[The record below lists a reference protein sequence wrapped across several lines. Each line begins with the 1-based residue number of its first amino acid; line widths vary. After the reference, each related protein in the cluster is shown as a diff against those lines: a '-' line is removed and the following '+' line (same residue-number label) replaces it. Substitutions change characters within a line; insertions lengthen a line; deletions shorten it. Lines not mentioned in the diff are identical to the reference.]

1 MDPMARTNLTIRL
14 FCYLLSAFWVALCS
28 PVYGMTFEVVVL
40 KGEPII
46 IAQGTIVVGDA
57 DRLKKVLKKENRH
70 SRGYFAMALNSPGG
84 NVAAA
89 FEVSKLMDAYNINTY
104 VPPKFK
110 CASACAMIVF
120 IAGREHINIKGGLL
134 GFHGCYNSITKQIV
148 GLCNEAI
155 AQHSIE
161 HGTAYG
167 SVMAFIER
175 VPYDQ
180 MIWISGNEADCWA
193 INRYETEA
201 KPNDYE
207 KCVFDAIRNAVKKQ

>member
-1 MDPMARTNLTIRL
+1 MDRSNLKL
-14 FCYLLSAFWVALCS
+14 KHFCYLLLTFWIGLNS
-28 PVYGMTFEVVVL
+28 PVFGMTFEVVLL
-40 KGEPII
+40 KGEPAI
-46 IAQGTIVVGDA
+46 IAQGIIVAGDA
-57 DRLKKVLKKENRH
+57 GRLKRVLKKENRH
-70 SRGYFAMALNSPGG
+70 SLGYFAMALNSPGG

-89 FEVSKLMDAYNINTY
+89 FEISKLMDASNVNTY
-104 VPPKFK
+104 VPPEFK

-120 IAGREHINIKGGLL
+120 IAGREHINTKGGSL

-155 AQHSIE
+155 AQHSID

-180 MIWISGNEADCWA
+180 MIWISGDEADCWA
-193 INRYETEA
+193 INRYKTNA
-201 KPNDYE
+201 TPNNYE